1 MSHTGMIIGIPG
13 LEVIRVKSKHSI
25 DVWARPFRRQ
35 SSCPHCG
42 GSELRIKA
50 THKRTVK
57 HTRRGNQV
65 MILHLKVPKY
75 HCQSC
80 SRYFRH
86 AFAGLRPR
94 YRSSDTYRMEVYE
107 AHDGG
112 VTQRKLSRTHRI
124 SSATVE
130 RWYRDHLGIKHAEMD
145 RRRCPRV
152 LGIDEHFF
160 TRKKGYAT
168 TFVDLKNHTVFDVQ
182 LGRSEPSLRRY
193 LQGLEGRGNVQVVV
207 MDLSETYRSIAR
219 RYFPNATIVAD
230 RFHVVRLIN
239 QHFLKVWQQHHPEG
253 RRNRGLLS
261 LMRRHQWRLSDEQQ
275 ENLMNYLAE
284 FPVLKALYEA
294 KQKLIRFV
302 LLKTLKARQ
311 MKAKLPHYL
320 RLLEELKD
328 SPLRA
333 LAKTLTS
340 WMEPIV
346 AMWRFSKSN
355 GITEGFHNKMEM
367 ISRRAYGFRNFEN
380 YRLRVLTHCGWDG
393 IINRVRMNA
402 HPPLIG

>member
-1 MSHTGMIIGIPG
+1 MSLAGLIIGLPG
-13 LEVIRVKSKHSI
+13 LVVTRVITKRGI
-25 DVWARPFRRQ
+25 DVWARPLRRPA
-35 SSCPHCG
+35 SCKHCG
-42 GSELRIKA
+42 GSQLRIKA

-65 MILHLKVPKY
+65 MILHLKIPKY
-75 HCQSC
+75 HCRGC
-80 SRYFRH
+80 GRYFRH
-86 AFAGLRPR
+86 TFAGLRPR

-112 VTQRKLSRTHRI
+112 VTQRKLSRTHQV
-124 SSATVE
+124 SGATVE
-130 RWYRDHLGIKHAEMD
+130 RWYRDHLSIKRSEMD

-160 TRKKGYAT
+160 TRRKGFAT
-168 TFVDLKNHTVFDVQ
+168 TLVDLKNHKVFDVK
-182 LGRSEPSLRRY
+182 LGRSEPSLRPY
-193 LQGLEGRGNVQVVV
+193 LKGLRGRDNVQVVV

-219 RYFPNATIVAD
+219 QYFPGATIVAD

-239 QHFLKVWQQHHPEG
+239 QHFLKVWQQHDPVG
-253 RRNRGLLS
+253 RKNRGLIS
-261 LMRRHQWRLSDEQQ
+261 LMRRHQWNLKGDQHA
-275 ENLMNYLAE
+275 NLMNYLAE
-284 FPVLKALYEA
+284 YPVLQQLYVA
-294 KQKLIRFV
+294 KQRLMRLM
-302 LLKTLKARQ
+302 LLKMLTRERAR
-311 MKAKLPHYL
+311 AKLP
-320 RLLEELKD
+320 RLLELIDQLRD

-333 LAKTLTS
+333 LAKTLTR
-340 WMEPIV
+340 WLEPIV

-393 IINRVRMNA
+393 IINRVTMNA
-402 HPPLIG
+402 GIPR